1 MLTHDGHRTTHDD
14 GRQPIAIGHLSDSGD
29 LKKPKHPYML
39 VGGGGQNVEVKDIT
53 WVLPSIILFCFGGK
67 SMIFLISPLKE
78 QGHN

>member
-1 MLTHDGHRTTHDD
+1 MLHSQIKIIFFHDFMK
-14 GRQPIAIGHLSDSGD
+14 
-29 LKKPKHPYML
+29 KKPKHPYML